1 MKMPRWTPTLLSG
14 CLLLSVTACATMG
27 PAPPRLS
34 AELGDRMAEMQ
45 GLHQLA
51 LESFF
56 DSERKLIEEFL
67 EREWIPLFLKNFMG
81 TSDLMNDLATG
92 GLITEQDR
100 ANLHAAVQEYL
111 IDPAEADDLTDR
123 IVSAVSGSRTQ
134 EATTVRGILADFV
147 EDDRLEA
154 ATSHV
159 SSLLRTADPALLLIE
174 WVTDAQ
180 EQINLQRQQM
190 LAPLDEAE
198 RVASAD
204 LAAAYADMLKANG
217 VITARLEAAA
227 KKTEA
232 QDQLLATFGVKDVAN
247 DMRMRLAN
255 ISQAVG
261 AAVSAAG
268 AAVQEGQEATRAA
281 STLIESLRTALS
293 SMNN

>member
-1 MKMPRWTPTLLSG
+1 M
-14 CLLLSVTACATMG
+14 
-27 PAPPRLS
+27 
-34 AELGDRMAEMQ
+34 
-45 GLHQLA
+45 
-51 LESFF
+51 
-56 DSERKLIEEFL
+56 
-67 EREWIPLFLKNFMG
+67 
-81 TSDLMNDLATG
+81 
-92 GLITEQDR
+92 
-100 ANLHAAVQEYL
+100 
-111 IDPAEADDLTDR
+111 
-123 IVSAVSGSRTQ
+123 
-134 EATTVRGILADFV
+134 ADFV

-198 RVASAD
+198 RAASAD

-247 DMRMRLAN
+247 DMRMRLAD